1 MLPALKCRGASP
13 DFVCFPA
20 YSKTQVQSILTSTLS
35 QLPWKVFDDG
45 ALELVARTISGTT
58 GDLRQ
63 AFKVRGRECQEREG
77 TSERDLERLYASM
90 QTGIMSLSM
99 LLRCIVY

>member
-1 MLPALKCRGASP
+1 MPHTPHSGVNLALIAIANSLDLTERMLPALKCRGASP

-20 YSKTQVQSILTSTLS
+20 YSKTQVQSILISTLS

-63 AFKVRGRECQEREG
+63 AFKVGG
-77 TSERDLERLYASM
+77 
-90 QTGIMSLSM
+90 
-99 LLRCIVY
+99 